1 MSRYEN
7 RIWKALAIQGAGAL
21 AAIALILVLVRLAP
35 QLPLAVV
42 LSGLSLAGVLVVAA
56 GQPWWRRI
64 DEMEREMH
72 ALAWYEGS
80 VPGAALALLW
90 MLGLTAHSGGLTAHS
105 GAYREMAFG
114 GALCFMAQGLAYL
127 VFWAIRAMNRRSRA
141 AA

>member
-21 AAIALILVLVRLAP
+21 VAIAMILVLIRRAP

-42 LSGLSLAGVLVVAA
+42 LGGLSLAGVLVLAA

-64 DEMEREMH
+64 DEMEREMQ

-90 MLGLTAHSGGLTAHS
+90 MLGLFAHS
-105 GAYREMAFG
+105 GAHRELAFG

-127 VFWAIRAMNRRSRA
+127 VFWAIRAARRGSGA
-141 AA
+141 VAG